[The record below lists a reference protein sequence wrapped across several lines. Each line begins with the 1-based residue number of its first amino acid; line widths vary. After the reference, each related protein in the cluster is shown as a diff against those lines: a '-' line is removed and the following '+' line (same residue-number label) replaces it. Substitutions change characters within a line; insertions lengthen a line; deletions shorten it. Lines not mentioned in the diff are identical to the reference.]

1 MGPYPD
7 TQPKGPDLMQPSPS
21 SLCQQASSSR
31 PEQPLPRPIH
41 RLLPIND
48 VQGHIRQTLIVMVS
62 PPDLDQKHLDLLPR
76 PATPARQGAERD
88 GLQSV
93 EQDGAP
99 VEPDRLEHAVL
110 GPRAD
115 GDLEHPFRDV
125 DVATILHHILHAVV
139 GHGVELDPQRPQS
152 LVDERP
158 VLRHGM
164 IRCDGTHGDVVYFV
178 QLEPASRAQMSCKVS
193 RVLERGPGDT
203 NSSDLLI
210 SFGQSLM
217 AMTV

>member
-1 MGPYPD
+1 MEPP
-7 TQPKGPDLMQPSPS
+7 PRHPL
-21 SLCQQASSSR
+21 SR

-48 VQGHIRQTLIVMVS
+48 MQGHIRQALVIMVS

-76 PATPARQGAERD
+76 PAAAARQGAQRD

-125 DVATILHHILHAVV
+125 DVATILHHPLHAVV

-158 VLRHGM
+158 VLGHGM
-164 IRCDGTHGDVVYFV
+164 IRCDGAHGDVVHFV
-178 QLEPASRAQMSCKVS
+178 QLEPASRAQVSWRVS
-193 RVLERGPGDT
+193 RVVLGRGGQGIPT
-203 NSSDLLI
+203 RVTSS
-210 SFGQSLM
+210 SAS
-217 AMTV
+217 ASP